1 MQTGRRA
8 EIHVRR
14 LLLSRPI
21 SMAEAPFAFETT
33 AREVSRAVLD
43 YLIRYVGDS
52 TVAEDLLQETL
63 IRMNKGLAGF
73 EGRASIKTWAFSI
86 ASRVAADYLRH
97 PQRQTHVV
105 ELEEAEAVADAS
117 ASVEERLVID
127 EMDACIRRTIDT
139 LPDSYRTALILH
151 DLEGMT
157 AGQVADIAECSL
169 ATAKIRIHRAR
180 QRLKDALANRCTFYR
195 DDDAVFRCD
204 QKQKNENPE
213 NP

>member
-1 MQTGRRA
+1 MSEATIPFEAAARA
-8 EIHVRR
+8 
-14 LLLSRPI
+14 
-21 SMAEAPFAFETT
+21 
-33 AREVSRAVLD
+33 VSRAVLD
-43 YLIRYVGDS
+43 YLIRYVGNP

-63 IRMNKGLAGF
+63 IRMDRGLGSF

-97 PQRQTHVV
+97 PERQTQVV
-105 ELEEAEAVADAS
+105 ELEEAEAVADPATG
-117 ASVEERLVID
+117 ADERLVIG

-151 DLEGMT
+151 DLEGLT
-157 AGQVADIAECSL
+157 AEQVAEIGDCSL

-195 DDDAVFRCD
+195 DEDAVFRCD
-204 QKQKNENPE
+204 QKQKT
-213 NP
+213 

>member
-1 MQTGRRA
+1 MPETQ
-8 EIHVRR
+8 
-14 LLLSRPI
+14 LPF
-21 SMAEAPFAFETT
+21 EAA

-43 YLIRYVGDS
+43 YLIRYIGDPA
-52 TVAEDLLQETL
+52 VAEDLLQETL
-63 IRMNKGLAGF
+63 IRMNRGLARF

-97 PQRQTHVV
+97 PERQIRVV
-105 ELEEAEAVADAS
+105 ELEEADATVDP
-117 ASVEERLVID
+117 ASGVDERLVIG

-151 DLEGMT
+151 DLEGLT
-157 AGQVADIAECSL
+157 AEQVAEIGECSL

-195 DDDAVFRCD
+195 DEDAVFRCD
-204 QKQKNENPE
+204 QKQKI
-213 NP
+213 

>member
-1 MQTGRRA
+1 MRTGVPA
-8 EIHVRR
+8 EVHFRR
-14 LLLSRPI
+14 LLLSRLFAM
-21 SMAEAPFAFETT
+21 SEATIPFEAA
-33 AREVSRAVLD
+33 ARAVSRAVLD
-43 YLIRYVGDS
+43 YLIRYVGNP

-63 IRMNKGLAGF
+63 IRMDRGLGSF

-97 PQRQTHVV
+97 PERQTQVV
-105 ELEEAEAVADAS
+105 ELEEAEAVADPATG
-117 ASVEERLVID
+117 ADERLVIG

-151 DLEGMT
+151 DLEGLT
-157 AGQVADIAECSL
+157 AEQVAEIGDCSL

-195 DDDAVFRCD
+195 DEDAVFRCD
-204 QKQKNENPE
+204 QKQKT
-213 NP
+213 

>member
-1 MQTGRRA
+1 
-8 EIHVRR
+8 
-14 LLLSRPI
+14 
-21 SMAEAPFAFETT
+21 MAESTFRFEAA

-43 YLIRYVGDS
+43 YLIRYVGDPG
-52 TVAEDLLQETL
+52 VAEDLLQETL
-63 IRMNKGLAGF
+63 IRMNMGLASF

-97 PQRQTHVV
+97 PERRTRLV
-105 ELEEAEAVADAS
+105 ELDEAEAVADS
-117 ASVEERLVID
+117 TTRIDERLVIN
-127 EMDACIRRTIDT
+127 EMDACIRSTIDT

-157 AGQVADIAECSL
+157 AEQVADISECSL

-204 QKQKNENPE
+204 QKQKNQKQENP
-213 NP
+213 